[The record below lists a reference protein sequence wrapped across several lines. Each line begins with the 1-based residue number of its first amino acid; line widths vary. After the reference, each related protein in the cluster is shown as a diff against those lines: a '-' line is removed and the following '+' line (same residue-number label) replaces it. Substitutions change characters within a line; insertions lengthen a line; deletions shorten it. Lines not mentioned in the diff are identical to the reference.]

1 MSAAV
6 SNFPIIAIITFFL
19 GAFLIAL
26 IGRLNKVLRNV
37 LVFISVTVPLVLM
50 CLLIKPVMTD
60 GQIVAYWMGNWAPVS
75 DWAIGIGIEVDAL
88 GLFFGLIVTL
98 AAFVSALYSFTYM
111 NRDDSLENYYTLF
124 LMLSGALLGL
134 TQSGD
139 LFNIF
144 VMIEIMTMT
153 IVALTAFRVDYD
165 GALEGG
171 LKYMVV
177 GSIGSTCLLVGIAMT
192 YRQLHTLNLAQIA
205 SKLPGNMNA
214 VTIAAFAFLLVGF
227 ITKASLFPFH
237 PIEADAQTVA
247 PASISLMISG
257 VITKCGVYG
266 LIRVCY
272 NLFQNIDAPSVEIL
286 ITGFGA
292 LSCFICVTMA
302 FNQHNFKRLLA
313 FHSISQVGYVIAAAG
328 LGTALGLNAGLYHA
342 MNHLLFKGLLFLC
355 AGAVEYAAGTL
366 DLDRLG
372 GLSKKMP
379 KTCALFLIG
388 AASISGL
395 PPFNGFAS
403 KWLIYQA
410 SFEKGISSG
419 NFFYVAVCVICL
431 ISSVLTLASFVK
443 VSQSVFFG
451 QLNPEFEDT
460 KEVPAAM
467 RIPMWIL
474 AVLCIVTGL
483 FPNQVMKYVT
493 GPAANAA
500 INVGTYIDTMLGQ
513 NTAAEYGIASQATT
527 EIGKIGIWSPV
538 SWLLLL
544 LIITC
549 AVCLVSVIE
558 DPKKTTEEERFEYN
572 KSKGRIAKFSR
583 DGFKAAGKEL
593 PEAENAP
600 AEEYDKPGHHRNPV
614 LSGST
619 MTFTGERDPKYE
631 VFFSGEMPEYSQV
644 GGSDLFW
651 GFKHSWRRY
660 FSYWRKW
667 HSGIVNDY
675 VLYGVAALAFVLLYA
690 VLFV

>member
-342 MNHLLFKGLLFLC
+342 MNHLL
-355 AGAVEYAAGTL
+355 
-366 DLDRLG
+366 LDRLG

-410 SFEKGISSG
+410 SFEKGVSSG
-419 NFFYVAVCVICL
+419 NFYFVVICVICL

-451 QLNPEFEDT
+451 QLNPQFENT

-474 AVLCIVTGL
+474 AILCILTGL
-483 FPNQVMKYVT
+483 FPDFVMKYLT

-500 INVGTYIDTMLGQ
+500 IGVGNYIDSMLGQ
-513 NTAAEYGIASQATT
+513 GTAAKVGIAAQVTT
-527 EIGKIGIWSPV
+527 ETGSYGLWSPI
-538 SWLLLL
+538 SWMLLL

-558 DPKKTTEEERFEYN
+558 DPKKTTAEERFEYN
-572 KSKGRIAKFSR
+572 KSKGRIAKLSR
-583 DGFKAAGKEL
+583 DGFKDAGREL
-593 PEAENAP
+593 PEAQSAP
-600 AEEYDKPGHHRNPV
+600 MAEYDKPGHHRNPV

-619 MTFTGERDPKYE
+619 MTFTGEKDPKYE

-651 GFKHSWRRY
+651 GFKHTWRHYFRY
-660 FSYWRKW
+660 WQKW